1 MWLTIQRKQ
10 VQSFYG
16 KLTLPIEAD
25 RLFVLNGSSALNFA
39 FGGVS
44 SLMAYN
50 ATDDLSSAVKSL
62 DLKVHINVSTQLLPH
77 RKLSLALCGSQY
89 VSNDLLSFLNQYACA
104 RRFAFVLTYAKQRAR
119 TICGTRFLLWQHRPS
134 HQDAIEIAQS
144 RRQHEAP
151 RDGSSFHSSSFSEA
165 FRI

>member
-1 MWLTIQRKQ
+1 VADHSTWAGSVLLQKADA
-10 VQSFYG
+10 S
-16 KLTLPIEAD
+16 IEAD

-89 VSNDLLSFLNQYACA
+89 VSNDLLSFLNQYASL
-104 RRFAFVLTYAKQRAR
+104 RPFGFVLTLAQQRAR
-119 TICGTRFLLWQHRPS
+119 TICSARFLLWKHRPS

-144 RRQHEAP
+144 RRQYEAP
-151 RDGSSFHSSSFSEA
+151 CDGSSFHSSSFSKA